1 MKIVLPVHHF
11 PPRYTAGGEQYVHR
25 LARWLQK
32 HGCDVEVVCLESI
45 ETGEPDRVEARLDQY
60 DDLRVWRLSY
70 NLMHAPQRKRWTFD
84 SAPLRAW
91 FAGYL
96 RDVQPDV
103 IHFHAGYL
111 MGVGPLF
118 EATDAGVPSILTL
131 HDYWFLCPRHTLLR
145 SDGTLCEVIPEDP
158 AGCAWCRY
166 AEERRYR
173 LMMNRLSFGLFGRF
187 MQAFG
192 LESEAAL
199 IADRRAQLTEAL
211 RLPKAIISPSHFL
224 ARYFEDAVDPDRL
237 HVVRFGFDLER
248 FRATPVPPSD
258 NAIRIGYIGQ
268 IAHHKGVHLL
278 IQAFRSLNLGARQVE
293 LHIYGN
299 LKSNPSYVAHLR
311 SLAGGD
317 SRIHFDGPFENARVA
332 EVMKGLS
339 ALVVPS
345 IWFEN
350 SPLVILESLSA
361 GTPVITAN
369 IGGMAELVQDGV
381 DGLHFVAGSA
391 NDLARQLQRLIDEP
405 DLLARLRQGAATSS
419 TPRSIDD
426 EMNELLSIYQQVIA
440 SHSVGH
446 VA

>member
-1 MKIVLPVHHF
+1 MKVVLPVHHF
-11 PPRYTAGGEQYVHR
+11 PPRYTAGGEQHVHR
-25 LARWLQK
+25 LAHWLQK

-45 ETGEPDRVEARLDQY
+45 ETGEPDRVAAWFDYY

-70 NLMHAPQRKRWTFD
+70 DLMHAPQRKRWTFD

-96 RDVQPDV
+96 RDARPDL

-111 MGVGPLF
+111 LGVGPLF
-118 EATDAGVPSILTL
+118 EAANAGVPSVLTL

-145 SDGTLCEVIPEDP
+145 SDGMLCGAIPENP
-158 AGCAWCRY
+158 ASCAWCRY
-166 AEERRYR
+166 AEERQYR
-173 LMMNRLSFGLFGRF
+173 LIMNRLSLGLFGRF
-187 MQAFG
+187 MQAVG
-192 LESEAAL
+192 LESDTEL
-199 IADRRAQLTEAL
+199 IADRRALLAEAI
-211 RLPKAIISPSHFL
+211 RLPQAIISPSHFL
-224 ARYFEDAVDPDRL
+224 ARYLGEIVDPERL
-237 HVVRFGFDLER
+237 HVVRFGFDLAR
-248 FRATPVPPSD
+248 FRATPTPPPD
-258 NAIRIGYIGQ
+258 DVVRVGYIGQ

-278 IQAFRSLNLGARQVE
+278 IQAFRSLNRGTRQVE
-293 LHIYGN
+293 LYVYGN
-299 LKSNPSYVAHLR
+299 LKSNPTYVTQLK

-317 SRIHFDGPFENARVA
+317 AHIHFEGPFENVRVA
-332 EVMKGLS
+332 EVMKRLS

-381 DGLHFVAGSA
+381 DGLHFAAGSA
-391 NDLARQLQRLIDEP
+391 SDLARQLQRLIDDP
-405 DLLARLRQGAATSS
+405 HLLARLRQGAVTSP

-426 EMNELLSIYQQVIA
+426 EMNELLSIYQQAIA
-440 SHSVGH
+440 SRPVGH